1 MKTTQSEEFAHDE
14 YSSLISKVKELSL
27 HDQIRLLE
35 QIASLVRHRTED
47 DTCAHSILEMRGKNK
62 QVWESIDVNK
72 YINDER
78 QSWDILLNSQISVV
92 SLTADIASQAAKL
105 RATHGIRTPDAIQ
118 LATAINEGAS
128 TFVTN
133 DFGLSSVMSIDV
145 IVLDELTS

>member
-1 MKTTQSEEFAHDE
+1 MLDPRPSAQSAVSYKSLLYCYNIEESASNLFANLRRGFDIPMKTTQSEEFAHDE

-47 DTCAHSILEMRGKNK
+47 DTCVHSIFEMRGKNK

-78 QSWDILLNSQISVV
+78 QSWD
-92 SLTADIASQAAKL
+92 
-105 RATHGIRTPDAIQ
+105 G
-118 LATAINEGAS
+118 
-128 TFVTN
+128 
-133 DFGLSSVMSIDV
+133 
-145 IVLDELTS
+145 